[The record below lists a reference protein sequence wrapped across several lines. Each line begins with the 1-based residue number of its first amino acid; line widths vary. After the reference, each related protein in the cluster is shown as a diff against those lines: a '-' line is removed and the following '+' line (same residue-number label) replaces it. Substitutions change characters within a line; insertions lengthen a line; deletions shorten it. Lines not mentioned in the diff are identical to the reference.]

1 MAEKTEIIY
10 EKQSIFKRI
19 GRGFKNFFAKSL
31 PGFFTKS
38 LPGFFVNIGRGIK
51 NFCVTFGK
59 RFVDGSVGTKIS
71 HLICGAGNLYH
82 GQIIKGLIFLALQ
95 VGFVLFMVLCPA
107 ITGPNGIQVP
117 TGYKALANLVLQG
130 NESSYIP
137 AETGGGA
144 WTPEG
149 QFIPASNSFL
159 MLLLGLVT
167 IAVIILYII
176 IWLSNIKSS
185 YVADTAVKEGR
196 KPSSFVDDL
205 KALLDNRFH
214 ILMLTP
220 TCIAALVF
228 TLLPTILMIC
238 LAFTTYNQ
246 TDMNTANTVLFHW
259 NGITNFSDIFKSGG
273 SSTLGVEIA
282 GRFLPVLGWTFI
294 WAILA
299 TFSCYFGGILLAV
312 LINKKGL
319 KGKKVFRTIFIL
331 TIAIPQFISLLTMR
345 NLFMSNGPINH
356 LIVDVFHW
364 SDEAIGF
371 LGQKE
376 TDSALLAQV
385 MVILINMWLGIP
397 YTMLMTSGIL
407 MNIPADLYEAAR
419 VDGTSRPKMFFK
431 ITLPY
436 VIFIT
441 TPYLI
446 SSFVGNINS
455 FNTIFLL
462 TGGGPAV
469 VSDNGTKFVA
479 GKTDLLVT
487 WLYKLTIDNGDFNTG
502 AVIGIFT
509 FLITATI
516 TLVTYRRSK
525 AYNEEDTFQ

>member
-1 MAEKTEIIY
+1 MADTVQAYQKKEN
-10 EKQSIFKRI
+10 IFKRF
-19 GRGFKNFFAKSL
+19 GRGFVNFFTKGI
-31 PGFFTKS
+31 PNFFTKS
-38 LPGFFVNIGRGIK
+38 LPGFFVKLGSGIK
-51 NFCVTFGK
+51 RFFVEFGK
-59 RFVDGSVGTKIS
+59 RFKDGSVGTKIS
-71 HLICGAGNLYH
+71 HFIMGAGSFYH
-82 GQIIKGLIFLALQ
+82 GQIIKGIIFLGIQ
-95 VGFVLFMVLCPA
+95 VLFVLYMVLCPA

-117 TGYKALANLVLQG
+117 TGYKSLINLQLAG
-130 NESSYIP
+130 HESSFVP
-137 AETGGGA
+137 AAHTGQ

-149 QFIPASNSFL
+149 TFTPASNSFL

-185 YVADTAVKEGR
+185 YAADTAVKEGR

-220 TCIAALVF
+220 TCVAALIF
-228 TLLPTILMIC
+228 SLLPTILMIC
-238 LAFTTYNQ
+238 LAFTTYNN
-246 TDMNTANTVLFHW
+246 TDMIAAKTVLFHW
-259 NGITNFSDIFKSGG
+259 NGFSNFSAIFSSGY
-273 SSTLGVEIA
+273 STLGIEISA
-282 GRFLPVLGWTFI
+282 RFLPVLGWTFI
-294 WAILA
+294 WAIFA
-299 TFSCYFGGILLAV
+299 TFTCYFGGIILAI

-319 KGKKVFRTIFIL
+319 KGKKVFRTVFIM

-345 NLFMSNGPINH
+345 NLLMSTGPVNSFLMSMGI
-356 LIVDVFHW
+356 IK
-364 SDEAIGF
+364 EPIGF
-371 LGQKE
+371 LGQNS
-376 TDSALLAQV
+376 TDSPILAKV
-385 MVILINMWLGIP
+385 MVIVINMWLGVP

-407 MNIPADLYEAAR
+407 MNIPADLYEAAK
-419 VDGTSRPKMFFK
+419 VDGTSNMKMFFK

-469 VSDNGTKFVA
+469 IGDGANYVA
-479 GKTDLLVT
+479 GQTDLLVT
-487 WLYKLTIDNGDFNTG
+487 WLYKLTIDRGDYNTG

-509 FLITATI
+509 FIITATI
-516 TLVTYRRSK
+516 TLITYRRSK